1 MGAMFTIPSYGSC
14 LWHWVF
20 HSHNE
25 TWRFKKTAGA
35 RDPRASQG
43 IIHIFLDDKFGPNPD
58 VALYKTGWPTPSY
71 KHLEVTETNVT
82 IPWNWRLQIERN
94 QTPLG
99 LDNHNARNWNK
110 AILAWFPIFTNKK
123 LCVCLWYPD
132 LTNGLNWFNIKYMV
146 TVIWLVRFIYTMIG
160 ELWSC

>member
-1 MGAMFTIPSYGSC
+1 MGAMFTIPSHGSC

-99 LDNHNARNWNK
+99 LDNHNARN
-110 AILAWFPIFTNKK
+110 
-123 LCVCLWYPD
+123 
-132 LTNGLNWFNIKYMV
+132 
-146 TVIWLVRFIYTMIG
+146 
-160 ELWSC
+160 